1 MKVENSIIIL
11 TIKWSRMKSS
21 FVILIDDREFNKE
34 FVNSITKNWIKHLT
48 LMLQATYKISP
59 IPEIFSFFLLQ
70 ISSAVF
76 LGAIMLHQLDH
87 SIFYGLHNLRTI
99 SCKWR
104 LKRIPTLI
112 KLENIFH
119 CWPVYSLKCSM
130 VIHGLVSKI
139 YRAWTITNGGLYK
152 CSF

>member
-99 SCKWR
+99 SCNLQLVSEVWK
-104 LKRIPTLI
+104 
-112 KLENIFH
+112 EYQH
-119 CWPVYSLKCSM
+119 SYSLTTFYT
-130 VIHGLVSKI
+130 VDRFTALNVQ
-139 YRAWTITNGGLYK
+139 W
-152 CSF
+152 SFMDLFQKYIVLEL